1 MNGNREYR
9 SDVFSMLMAD
19 KKNALQVYNALN
31 GTHYD
36 DPELVEIHTIDKGV
50 SLSVRNDSAIVVD
63 SSLSLYEHQST
74 VCPNMPIRCL
84 FYVSNI
90 LRKLTKDAN
99 LYGTSL
105 IRIPVPKFAVFY
117 NGTTDMPS
125 SWEVK
130 LSDSF
135 MKPESSP
142 ELELVCK
149 VYNINPDKGEGLLD
163 DCKILDD
170 YMTYVDLVRAYYKEY
185 ELKDAINM
193 AIDECIKRD
202 ILADF
207 FKENREEIL
216 KVTELD
222 FTFERQIELERK
234 SALEQG
240 IEQGILGSIKM
251 LSEMN
256 LPYDVVLEKVM
267 QVYNIEPSKARKLM
281 DEYYTN

>member
-1 MNGNREYR
+1 M
-9 SDVFSMLMAD
+9 
-19 KKNALQVYNALN
+19 KN
-31 GTHYD
+31 
-36 DPELVEIHTIDKGV
+36 
-50 SLSVRNDSAIVVD
+50 
-63 SSLSLYEHQST
+63 
-74 VCPNMPIRCL
+74 
-84 FYVSNI
+84 SNI
-90 LRKLTKDAN
+90 LWLGD
-99 LYGTSL
+99 
-105 IRIPVPKFAVFY
+105 
-117 NGTTDMPS
+117 
-125 SWEVK
+125 
-130 LSDSF
+130 
-135 MKPESSP
+135 
-142 ELELVCK
+142 
-149 VYNINPDKGEGLLD
+149 
-163 DCKILDD
+163 
-170 YMTYVDLVRAYYKEY
+170 VDLVRAYYKEY

>member
-1 MNGNREYR
+1 
-9 SDVFSMLMAD
+9 
-19 KKNALQVYNALN
+19 
-31 GTHYD
+31 
-36 DPELVEIHTIDKGV
+36 
-50 SLSVRNDSAIVVD
+50 
-63 SSLSLYEHQST
+63 
-74 VCPNMPIRCL
+74 
-84 FYVSNI
+84 
-90 LRKLTKDAN
+90 
-99 LYGTSL
+99 
-105 IRIPVPKFAVFY
+105 
-117 NGTTDMPS
+117 
-125 SWEVK
+125 
-130 LSDSF
+130 

-149 VYNINPDKGEGLLD
+149 VYNINPGKEEGLLD